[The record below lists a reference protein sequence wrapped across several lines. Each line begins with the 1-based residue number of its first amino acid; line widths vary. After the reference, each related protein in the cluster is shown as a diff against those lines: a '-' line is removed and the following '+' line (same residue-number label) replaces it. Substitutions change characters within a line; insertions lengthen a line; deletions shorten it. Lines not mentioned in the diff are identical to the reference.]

1 MGWFE
6 RCLER
11 IVAFYDVPMR
21 AGDAARDWVHDERDM
36 LSHMY
41 RCR

>member
-1 MGWFE
+1 MGWLE
-6 RCLER
+6 RWVER

-21 AGDAARDWVHDERDM
+21 AGDAARDWAQDERDM

-41 RCR
+41 RFR